1 VTRTALITGG
11 SGALGRHVVKAFLD
25 EGIRV
30 HVPVF
35 DAKEIEALEA
45 FLDAGVSN
53 VELHEDADLT
63 DPQTVDRI
71 VSEVEASTPEG
82 RAPDILL
89 NLAGGFAMAPIH
101 ETDPDTWNRMVAM
114 NATTAF
120 LCSRRV
126 FRGMRAR
133 EWGRIVMVSAL
144 PALEGGESGLSAYGA
159 SKAAVLNLT
168 RTLAREGG
176 PHGIT
181 ANAVLPSIIDTPA
194 NRDAMPDA
202 DTSTWIPPE
211 EIARVCLFLAGDD
224 ARVVNGAAL
233 TLNLGEQDDS

>member
-11 SGALGRHVVKAFLD
+11 SGALGRHVVKAFLN

-35 DAKEIEALEA
+35 DAREIESLEA

-63 DPQTVDRI
+63 DPDTVDRI
-71 VSEVEASTPEG
+71 VSDVEASTPEG
-82 RAPDILL
+82 RGPDILL

-101 ETDPDTWNRMVAM
+101 ETEPDTWDRMVAM

-126 FRGMRAR
+126 FPGMRAR
-133 EWGRIVMVSAL
+133 EWGRIVMMSAL

-202 DTSTWIPPE
+202 DTSSWIPPE
-211 EIARVCLFLAGDD
+211 EIARVCLFLVGDD
-224 ARVVNGAAL
+224 ARVVNGAAV
-233 TLNLGEQDDS
+233 TLNLGE